1 MEDFYEKICNKID
14 YVSANYDKATIKDTI
29 DMLCAKGIASG
40 AYNSYMC
47 LFALIDI
54 LTDIEAMAK

>member
-1 MEDFYEKICNKID
+1 MENFYEKICNKID
-14 YVSANYDKATIKDTI
+14 YVIANCDKATIKDTI

-40 AYNSYMC
+40 AYNSYTC
-47 LFALIDI
+47 LFALVDI